1 MQSLPQPAISFLLLW
16 VILSDR
22 DEPLC
27 PVSASNFLEASYT
40 YTTQFEGD
48 KRQTSYVFI
57 KFFNNNNLGHL
68 RSGEG

>member
-1 MQSLPQPAISFLLLW
+1 
-16 VILSDR
+16 LSDR